1 MAQCSLCEQNSAD
14 ISKTLS
20 VCLAC
25 IRQRPREALEIAA
38 RVHRECRAAFGLPI
52 RPPDNPEGLSCNICV
67 NRCRMAENE
76 IGYCGLRRNNNG
88 RLVGVSSTTGKLSWY
103 HDPLPTNCVADWVCP
118 AGTGA
123 GYPKFANRCGA
134 ETGFKNLA
142 VFFQGCSFNCLFC
155 QNWHFRNETFAS
167 SFRMVEELVADAD
180 EQTSCICY
188 FGGDP
193 SPQMPFSLKAS
204 KQAREKATGR
214 ILRIC
219 WETNGCVNPD
229 LLDQMLGIAKEFIS
243 HDYNVLTFDMRGHG
257 ESDGKH
263 ISAGLY
269 ERNDLTGAIDYI
281 RQRGITSRIGVLGF
295 SMGAG
300 TSLMTTPEC
309 KEIDAVV
316 SDSAYADIVSI
327 IESEFANRSDLPK
340 FFIPIV
346 LFMTRNL
353 YDVDFE
359 AIKPVEA
366 VKEITVPVFIIH
378 GVKDAMVP
386 VEHAYS
392 LAEACQNP
400 DSQ

>member
-14 ISKTLS
+14 VSKTLS
-20 VCLAC
+20 VCLRC
-25 IRQRPREALEIAA
+25 IRQRPRQALEIAA
-38 RVHRECRAAFGLPI
+38 RAHRECRAAFGLPF
-52 RPPDNPEGLSCNICV
+52 RPPDSPEGLSCNICV

-88 RLVGVSSTTGKLSWY
+88 RIVGVSSTTGKLSWY

-167 SFRMVEELVADAD
+167 SFRMVEELVADVD

-229 LLDQMLGIAKEFIS
+229 LLDQMLGIAKDSGGCVKFDLKAWDPSLHIALTGVTNQRTLSNFTRAAEKIGRRRVPPLLIANTLLVPGYIDREEVAAIAGFIADLNPDIPYS
-243 HDYNVLTFDMRGHG
+243 LLAFHPQFFMSDMPTTSKTLANQCRQAAQ
-257 ESDGKH
+257 D
-263 ISAGLY
+263 AGL
-269 ERNDLTGAIDYI
+269 NTV
-281 RQRGITSRIGVLGF
+281 RIGNVHL
-295 SMGAG
+295 
-300 TSLMTTPEC
+300 L
-309 KEIDAVV
+309 V
-316 SDSAYADIVSI
+316 
-327 IESEFANRSDLPK
+327 
-340 FFIPIV
+340 
-346 LFMTRNL
+346 
-353 YDVDFE
+353 
-359 AIKPVEA
+359 
-366 VKEITVPVFIIH
+366 
-378 GVKDAMVP
+378 
-386 VEHAYS
+386 
-392 LAEACQNP
+392 
-400 DSQ
+400 